1 MTVLGI
7 SAFYHDSAAAIIR
20 DGKIIAAAQ
29 EERFSRAKNDADFP
43 RCSVAYCLSEAG
55 LTLEKIDYFGFY
67 DKPILTF
74 DRLLE
79 TYFAYA
85 PAGFKSFAHALPVWI
100 KKKLLLKNLLTK
112 QLNSLDLGRCDESKI
127 LFGFHHHSHAA
138 SAFYPSPFDHAA
150 VLIMDGVG
158 EWATTTLGRG
168 RGAEIDLLKEM
179 RFPHSLGML
188 YAAFTYY
195 LGFKVNDGEYKVMGL
210 APYGEPKYVQDIY
223 DNLVDV
229 KDDGSFRLNM
239 QYFNYCTGLTM
250 TNEQFS
256 GLFGGHFPR
265 DPRAR
270 LTQRDMDLARSI
282 QVVTEDIVLRL
293 CRTLRRETGETNL
306 CLAGGVALNCVANGK
321 ILREHIF
328 NRLWI
333 QPAAGDAG
341 GAVGVALAIDY
352 TRGSTP
358 RCLDGRRDGMS
369 NTYLGPAFDAA
380 RIRNALGRYGA
391 VYHEVDDGELFKAVV
406 DALTQEKVVG
416 WFHGR
421 MEFGP
426 RALGNRSILGDPRSA
441 SMQRVLN
448 LKIKYRESFRPFA
461 PAVLAEDVAEWFEFE
476 GDSPYMLIVADVRA
490 DKRTQI
496 TDEDRSVSGI
506 EKLRV
511 VRSEIPAV
519 THVDYSARFQTVHAD
534 TNPRFHR
541 LLREFRARTG
551 CGVLVNTSFNIRDEP
566 IVCTPEQA
574 YECFMGTEL
583 DLLAMESCLLFKH
596 EQ

>member
-43 RCSVAYCLSEAG
+43 RHSVAYCLSEAG
-55 LTLEKIDYFGFY
+55 ITLEQVDYIGFY

-100 KKKLLLKNLLTK
+100 KKKLLLKSLLTK

-138 SAFYPSPFDHAA
+138 SAFYPSPFEHAA
-150 VLIMDGVG
+150 VLVMDGVG

-168 RGAEIDLLKEM
+168 RGTEINLFKEI
-179 RFPHSLGML
+179 RFPHSLGMI

-239 QYFNYCTGLTM
+239 KYFNYCTGLTM
-250 TNEQFS
+250 TNGQFS
-256 GLFGGHFPR
+256 GLFGGHPPR

-321 ILREHIF
+321 ILRERIF
-328 NRLWI
+328 DRIWI

-352 TRGSTP
+352 ARVARRGAWTEDEMECPIRTWGQLSTP
-358 RCLDGRRDGMS
+358 C
-369 NTYLGPAFDAA
+369 AFAA
-380 RIRNALGRYGA
+380 R
-391 VYHEVDDGELFKAVV
+391 
-406 DALTQEKVVG
+406 
-416 WFHGR
+416 
-421 MEFGP
+421 
-426 RALGNRSILGDPRSA
+426 
-441 SMQRVLN
+441 
-448 LKIKYRESFRPFA
+448 
-461 PAVLAEDVAEWFEFE
+461 
-476 GDSPYMLIVADVRA
+476 LIVMVPS
-490 DKRTQI
+490 I
-496 TDEDRSVSGI
+496 TRWTMRSCS
-506 EKLRV
+506 R
-511 VRSEIPAV
+511 RWS
-519 THVDYSARFQTVHAD
+519 TR
-534 TNPRFHR
+534 
-541 LLREFRARTG
+541 
-551 CGVLVNTSFNIRDEP
+551 
-566 IVCTPEQA
+566 
-574 YECFMGTEL
+574 
-583 DLLAMESCLLFKH
+583 
-596 EQ
+596 